1 MSYHI
6 YFLQDEDDAVRFL
19 DALLELDAIIWTG
32 NAFKLPSEL
41 KDEIK
46 NQMSSYLCKYTI
58 IPQTG
63 MDIFQ
68 INDRKAPVDVVGI
81 EFLICCK
88 RNALSRTYE
97 VGRIYYKENKYNGC
111 NEQMLLLYRQ
121 LKKFMSKNYSFSKNA
136 RIYVAPHFKQKYREK
151 YLQATQLGRPITL

>member
-1 MSYHI
+1 MSYQI
-6 YFLQDEDDAVRFL
+6 YFLQDEYDTLMFL
-19 DALLELDAIIWTG
+19 EVLSELKAMVWTG
-32 NAFKLPSEL
+32 SVFKLPLEL

-46 NQMSSYLCKYTI
+46 NQMSSYFCKYTI

-63 MDIFQ
+63 MDILQ
-68 INDRKAPVDVVGI
+68 INDREASVDMIGI

-97 VGRIYYKENKYNGC
+97 VGRIYYKENEYNSC

-136 RIYVAPHFKQKYREK
+136 RIYVAPHFKQKYGEN

>member
-1 MSYHI
+1 MSYQI

-19 DALLELDAIIWTG
+19 DALSELNAVVWTG
-32 NAFKLPSEL
+32 NTLKLPSEL

-46 NQMSSYLCKYTI
+46 NQMSSYFCKYTI

-63 MDIFQ
+63 MGIFRV
-68 INDRKAPVDVVGI
+68 NDREASADMVGV
-81 EFLICCK
+81 EFLLCCK

-97 VGRIYYKENKYNGC
+97 AGRIYYKENDNDGC

-121 LKKFMSKNYSFSKNA
+121 LKKFMSNNYSFSKKA
-136 RIYVAPHFKQKYREK
+136 RIYIAPSFNQKYEENFFK
-151 YLQATQLGRPITL
+151 AMQLGRPIIL

>member
-58 IPQTG
+58 IPQTA

-136 RIYVAPHFKQKYREK
+136 KIYVAPHFKQKYGEK

>member
-58 IPQTG
+58 IP
-63 MDIFQ
+63 
-68 INDRKAPVDVVGI
+68 
-81 EFLICCK
+81 
-88 RNALSRTYE
+88 
-97 VGRIYYKENKYNGC
+97 
-111 NEQMLLLYRQ
+111 
-121 LKKFMSKNYSFSKNA
+121 
-136 RIYVAPHFKQKYREK
+136 
-151 YLQATQLGRPITL
+151 

>member
-1 MSYHI
+1 MSYQI

-19 DALLELDAIIWTG
+19 DALSELNAVVWTG
-32 NAFKLPSEL
+32 KAFKLPSEL

-46 NQMSSYLCKYTI
+46 NQMSSYFCRYTI

-63 MDIFQ
+63 MDILR
-68 INDRKAPVDVVGI
+68 INDSEVSVDVIGV

-97 VGRIYYKENKYNGC
+97 AGRIYYKENEYNGC
-111 NEQMLLLYRQ
+111 NEQMLLLYKQ
-121 LKKFMSKNYSFSKNA
+121 LKKFMRKNYSFSKKA
-136 RIYVAPHFKQKYREK
+136 RIYVAPHFKQKYGENFF
-151 YLQATQLGRPITL
+151 QATQLGRPIML